1 MAREYIGDYSKASI
15 RALEFAEAL
24 QGLAVGSIKTLFNS
38 HDDSLNVAEGFT
50 LADLIKARVDSN
62 KAGTREEF
70 EAELAAQIAP
80 IIDAV
85 FAAQEQQAEGQPNG

>member
-1 MAREYIGDYSKASI
+1 MAREYVGDYSKASI
-15 RALEFAEAL
+15 RSLEYANAI
-24 QGLAVGSIKTLFNS
+24 QGLAVASIQKLFNS
-38 HDDSLNVAEGFT
+38 FDDSLNVAEGFS
-50 LADLIKARVDSN
+50 LADLIKARVDST

-85 FAAQEQQAEGQPNG
+85 FMAQEQSTEGQPNG